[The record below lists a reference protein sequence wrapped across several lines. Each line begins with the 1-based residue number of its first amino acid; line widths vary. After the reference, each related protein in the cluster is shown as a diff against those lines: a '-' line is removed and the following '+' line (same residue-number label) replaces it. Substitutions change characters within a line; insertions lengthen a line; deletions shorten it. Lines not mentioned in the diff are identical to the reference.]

1 MSLREAVDVV
11 VVGAGLAGLAAAGD
25 LARSGLHVALLEAAP
40 RPGGRMA
47 TDRVEGFLLD
57 RGFQVLND
65 AYPALCA
72 RVDLAALG
80 CRAFEPGAR
89 VRWQGGMHA
98 VSDPLRHPRGL
109 VSSLRAPFVAFSDML
124 PLLAMRRQ
132 LNRVAADPVQDTP
145 QTTAPHFKAPQTTAP
160 HFKAPQTTA
169 PHSKAPQTT
178 APHFKAPQT
187 TAQWLAQLGFSR
199 DLVQAL
205 FRPLLAGILLD
216 PALEASSRRAAFALG
231 WFAKGAA
238 ILPAEGMGAVPAALA
253 AALPAG
259 VLQLSCPVESVQPGK
274 VVLRDGRA
282 IMARAVVVA
291 TDAQTAAEWVPG
303 LPVVRWRGVIHMAF
317 DAPRSPVRGGWL
329 VLDGDGAG
337 PVNDLCVPSE
347 VQPGYAPPGR
357 ALVSATV
364 LDSRGAKG
372 SELEAAV
379 RAQLRTWFG
388 GEVDTWRTLR
398 ALAIERALVEQL
410 PGNCPVG
417 EPALRASKGLY
428 LAGDYLGLV
437 SSQTALASGA
447 AVSQLVRSDLEA
459 PTPNA

>member
-89 VRWQGGMHA
+89 VRWQGSMHA

-132 LNRVAADPVQDTP
+132 LNRVAADPVQDT
-145 QTTAPHFKAPQTTAP
+145 
-160 HFKAPQTTA
+160 
-169 PHSKAPQTT
+169 PQTT

>member
-145 QTTAPHFKAPQTTAP
+145 QTTAPH
-160 HFKAPQTTA
+160 
-169 PHSKAPQTT
+169 S
-178 APHFKAPQT
+178 KAPQT

>member
-132 LNRVAADPVQDTP
+132 LNRVAADPVQDT
-145 QTTAPHFKAPQTTAP
+145 
-160 HFKAPQTTA
+160 PQTTA